1 MKNNLNAN
9 TVTTLLIVLLV
20 LLIIGFF
27 IPKSFLNTSSSKK
40 DFANFKVREKGGSS
54 NATPNQLK
62 WKKSFVYEKEKEKQQ
77 GSYIQYLFNKK
88 NKDKK

>member
-1 MKNNLNAN
+1 MKNNLNGN
-9 TVTTLLIVLLV
+9 TVTNLLIVLLI

-40 DFANFKVREKGGSS
+40 DFANFKVRDKGGSS
-54 NATPNQLK
+54 TATPGQLK
-62 WKKSFVYEKEKEKQQ
+62 WKKSFVYEKKKDDQK
-77 GSYIQYLFNKK
+77 GSYIQYLFNK